1 MAQNYRKIFA
11 IKSARENKIKD
22 VCPDITNASGI
33 YVFYRVDENGI
44 KRAYA
49 GQAVSLLERC
59 ASHLGEYD
67 HLALSLKKHG
77 FCKDGNPYGWKI
89 IFKECEKDEL
99 DAREIETI
107 RQFADNG
114 FQMYNVSLG
123 AQGTNRLSG
132 QLSSRKLSKGYRDG
146 IQQGKKSLAKEL
158 SHIIEKHL
166 IVDIK
171 PEKKNNKVSM
181 NALEKFNELLDEKN
195 YEKGDNIE

>member
-1 MAQNYRKIFA
+1 MTPNYRKIFA

-22 VCPDITNASGI
+22 ACPDITNASGI

-49 GQAVSLLERC
+49 GQAVNLLKRC

-89 IFKECEKDEL
+89 IFRECEKDEL

-132 QLSSRKLSKGYRDG
+132 QLSSRKPSKGYRDG
-146 IQQGKKSLAKEL
+146 IQQGRKNLAKEL
-158 SHIIEKHL
+158 KDIIDKHL
-166 IVDIK
+166 VVELK
-171 PEKKNNKVSM
+171 PEKANNKVSQKQFD
-181 NALEKFNELLDEKN
+181 KFKELLEM
-195 YEKGDNIE
+195 EVR

>member
-59 ASHLGEYD
+59 ASHLGEHD

-123 AQGTNRLSG
+123 AQGANRLSG
-132 QLSSRKLSKGYRDG
+132 QLSSRKPSKGYRDG
-146 IQQGKKSLAKEL
+146 LTQGRKNLAREL
-158 SHIIEKHL
+158 KVIIDKHL
-166 IVDIK
+166 VVELK
-171 PEKKNNKVSM
+171 PEKANNKVSQKQF
-181 NALEKFNELLDEKN
+181 EKFKELLEM
-195 YEKGDNIE
+195 ERES

>member
-67 HLALSLKKHG
+67 HLALSLKTHG

-89 IFKECEKDEL
+89 IFKECGKDEL

-132 QLSSRKLSKGYRDG
+132 QLSSRKPSKGYRDG

-195 YEKGDNIE
+195 YEKGENIE

>member
-107 RQFADNG
+107 RQFSDNG

-132 QLSSRKLSKGYRDG
+132 QLSSRKPSKGYRDG
-146 IQQGKKSLAKEL
+146 IQQGKKSLAREL
-158 SHIIEKHL
+158 KVIIDKHL
-166 IVDIK
+166 VVELK
-171 PEKKNNKVSM
+171 PEKANNKVSQKQF
-181 NALEKFNELLDEKN
+181 EKFKELLEMEGENAD
-195 YEKGDNIE
+195 D